1 MLNFKFMISILLLNS
16 YLFSSSINL
25 DLKNYLNKDA
35 NSTLV
40 KIDRLKNYYSNN
52 DAKTYWIDKSGIKSI
67 SLEFINLVKNDPVYK
82 PNVNKLFKIDELEE
96 KISKLDKSNHSYNKD
111 LFDIEIL
118 LTQIYDKYTNYLL
131 KGSINWQAF
140 QEKLKE
146 LKLKDIDAQWD
157 RDLVKKDNKQILK
170 EIIEKN
176 DVSIISE
183 KIDTN
188 FPNKKELEDSILAL
202 EKIIKSGDY
211 KKLPPFK
218 TLRIGD
224 YGENVKFLRERLF
237 QSNNLQTACKN
248 SVNIENLV
256 TNSVNTEENTNK
268 EEIKENE
275 VIKTISCEE
284 YFDEDLKN
292 AVISFQKQHGLL
304 ADGIVGPSTQTFLN
318 KSAKE
323 KISQIRLNIE
333 RMRWLPR
340 DFGEK
345 YLLINIPEYNLKII
359 EKNEIKLNMPV
370 IVGDVKYPTPIFS
383 DKMSYIVLNPTWNIP
398 SSIIKKEVI
407 PKLMEDPN
415 YLNTKEITAFNN
427 WRDESEPVNNK
438 DLIDS
443 IILENP
449 EALEGLRLTQAPGTQ
464 NPLGKMK
471 FMFPNK
477 HSVYLHDT
485 PNKYLFANS
494 RRAYSHGCI
503 RLSKPNELLNI
514 LSEDNQN
521 IDQNKVTEIL
531 KDNKEKSIG
540 LNQKL
545 PIHIIYLT
553 SWVDEN
559 GTLQFREDIYNYDK
573 IQKELLF

>member
-323 KISQIRLNIE
+323 KINQIRLNIE